1 MIELVRLAARIVRG
15 VCAARNGRPRRRPS
29 LWLRT
34 SEGDARSVN
43 LELDFFCRHPDLS
56 SPSPWRVQRG
66 FVAAAERRDLEPTP
80 FDIQRQYVEDEE
92 EAESP
97 LAV

>member
-1 MIELVRLAARIVRG
+1 
-15 VCAARNGRPRRRPS
+15 
-29 LWLRT
+29 
-34 SEGDARSVN
+34 
-43 LELDFFCRHPDLS
+43 
-56 SPSPWRVQRG
+56 VQRG